1 MVDRLLPKD
10 DCEYITYHSKI
21 IPLILQKICISM
33 SLPVNNEKRHII
45 MDQRCMF
52 AHALDNEYY

>member
-1 MVDRLLPKD
+1 
-10 DCEYITYHSKI
+10 
-21 IPLILQKICISM
+21 M

-45 MDQRCMF
+45 MDQRGMF